1 VKRLIDEQRL
11 DRDRT
16 ALVDDTKDYLDAAKQ
31 NGISFI
37 FASYGYGKLDQK
49 DYLDLRVQTISASPE
64 LVNFAIFDDK
74 IISVS
79 SCPRS
84 EYEQTER
91 QIREQEDDEDPGAGR
106 GCHLVITHAEFG
118 FGVFKV

>member
-37 FASYGYGKLDQK
+37 FASYGYGKLDQNGGS
-49 DYLDLRVQTISASPE
+49 DLRMQIMLAFSERVNSYDIRWRKNFREPSPP
-64 LVNFAIFDDK
+64 I
-74 IISVS
+74 
-79 SCPRS
+79 
-84 EYEQTER
+84 
-91 QIREQEDDEDPGAGR
+91 
-106 GCHLVITHAEFG
+106 
-118 FGVFKV
+118 